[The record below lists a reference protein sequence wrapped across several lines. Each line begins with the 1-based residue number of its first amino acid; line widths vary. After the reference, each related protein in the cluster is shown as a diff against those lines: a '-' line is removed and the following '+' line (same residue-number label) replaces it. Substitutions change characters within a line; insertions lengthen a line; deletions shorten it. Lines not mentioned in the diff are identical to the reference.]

1 MAYKPKA
8 VRGLG
13 WAMVVLGSL
22 SVTLGVAA
30 DIHFSALGVRAVEH
44 FISAP
49 VWSGLLVLT
58 TGILGIFSAKK
69 PTNKCLIVAFMV
81 VAIFVILTCACCI
94 GFAALGI
101 WLGIWLDY
109 RMCAQF
115 DYGAYYAAVERH
127 ENNPTQYEDPDF
139 WKFKTYDCSASTI
152 GLHAANIVLAVI
164 EIMLGFAVS
173 IMSCV
178 GLCTMRRAAG
188 QVSRVANRRCSW
200 PRIQVR
206 QAHLSSCTT
215 RPRCHLPTRWIQVQR
230 QVCRKRRR
238 ARYLLIPCEKENNT
252 KWRPPGLH
260 DVIKYQD
267 IERWRRPGLL
277 DKGFYIDFKR
287 VKTSLILRKEL
298 I

>member
-139 WKFKTYDCSASTI
+139 WNFKTYDCSASAI

-173 IMSCV
+173 ITSCV

-188 QVSRVANRRCSW
+188 QTVIYGAQGSHPQVFVAQN
-200 PRIQVR
+200 PGAAVTGAPVQLYYPAQVPP
-206 QAHLSSCTT
+206 AYHVDPGATSG
-215 RPRCHLPTRWIQVQR
+215 VQ
-230 QVCRKRRR
+230 QEKKGP
-238 ARYLLIPCEKENNT
+238 IPA
-252 KWRPPGLH
+252 
-260 DVIKYQD
+260 DSV
-267 IERWRRPGLL
+267 
-277 DKGFYIDFKR
+277 
-287 VKTSLILRKEL
+287 
-298 I
+298 

>member
-1 MAYKPKA
+1 MQCAEDMAYEPKA

-30 DIHFSALGVRAVEH
+30 DINFSARGVGAVGH

-49 VWSGLLVLT
+49 IWSGLLVLT
-58 TGILGIFSAKK
+58 TGILGVNSAKK
-69 PTNKCLIVAFMV
+69 PTNKCLIVASMV
-81 VAIFVILTCACCI
+81 VGIFVILTCVCCI
-94 GFAALGI
+94 AIAAI
-101 WLGIWLDY
+101 AIVWNHYVYACRQHDW
-109 RMCAQF
+109 R
-115 DYGAYYAAVERH
+115 AYYIAQQDYK
-127 ENNPTQYEDPDF
+127 NNPSQYEEPDLSN
-139 WKFKTYDCSASTI
+139 FKAYDCSASAI
-152 GLHAANIVLAVI
+152 GLHATNIVLAVI
-164 EIMLGFAVS
+164 EIILGFAVS

-178 GLCTMRRAAG
+178 GLCTMRRDAG

-200 PRIQVR
+200 PRI
-206 QAHLSSCTT
+206 

-238 ARYLLIPCEKENNT
+238 ARYLLISCEKENNT

-267 IERWRRPGLL
+267 PEIWRRPGLL
-277 DKGFYIDFKR
+277 HEGFYIDFKR
-287 VKTSLILRKEL
+287 VKTSL
-298 I
+298 